1 MISLRGPRR
10 LLLLTL
16 GPARLLAHA
25 GRAQSVPGA
34 QVRGEVT
41 EAQTNAP
48 LPGAVLRWL
57 APAGSSASAGS
68 LPTAV
73 TTPAGTFTL
82 PRPALAAD
90 RLIVSALGYRS
101 DTLLVPAE
109 GSPYLRV
116 RLQAGQAL
124 GEVTVTARGPAYS
137 ALTPTNSQLISARDL
152 TKSACCNLAE
162 SFETN
167 AAVEV
172 STADAVSGAKQIQL
186 LGLDGAY
193 SLLTIDNQPALRGL
207 AAPYRLGYLAGPWID
222 NIEIIKGSGSVV
234 NGYEAISGQV
244 NVRLKEPD
252 TAERLLLNAY
262 VNDLGKMDYN
272 LNAATRLNEKWSTLL
287 LLHTDHLGHRAD
299 RNADGFLDLPLA
311 TQLNGYN
318 KWKYKSGRGVVAE
331 LGLGALRETRQAG
344 QLGFDKNEANAFTE
358 NYGTTHATTRYT
370 GTGKLSYT
378 WPTKPFQSLGLLLN
392 GTSHDFQSAY
402 SFGYPASAA
411 HGAHALRTTRTYD
424 GRQRTGQA
432 TLLFQSVIGS
442 TAHIYRLGSSFLVDD
457 FREFFADGRTY
468 ATETAAE
475 RHRREHRDRRELVP
489 GAFAEYTYQN
499 ARNLTVVAGLRAD
512 YHNLFGLQLTP
523 RLNVKFDPAKNTVL
537 RLSAGRGFR
546 TPNPIADNAA
556 MLVSNREF
564 VISAG
569 LRPERAWNVGGSA
582 TQYFTLLSRPA
593 TFITDYYYTRF
604 DNQLVADVFTAPS
617 TLFLN
622 NLEAGGRSFARSLQ
636 AELQF
641 EPLRDLQVKGAYKFQ
656 DVRTTYNGQLLPR
669 PLLPRHRA
677 FVNLG
682 YATKFD
688 KWRADLTVQWYG
700 QRPLAHAPDN
710 TDHLHGAGPM
720 ELPTAPRF
728 ALLNTQIT
736 RAFKRLDVYV
746 GVENLTDYRQPDPI
760 RGATAPFGPGFDAAM
775 VWGPVYGRMSYA
787 GVRFRLD

>member
-1 MISLRGPRR
+1 MKPLRGPWR
-10 LLLLTL
+10 LLIL
-16 GPARLLAHA
+16 GPALLLAQT
-25 GRAQSVPGA
+25 GRAQAVPGA

-41 EAQTNAP
+41 EAQTNTP
-48 LPGAVLRWL
+48 LPGALVRWL
-57 APAGSSASAGS
+57 PVAGSSAVADN
-68 LPTAV
+68 LPSTLS
-73 TTPAGTFTL
+73 TPAGTFSL
-82 PRPALAAD
+82 PRPAVAAD
-90 RLIVSALGYRS
+90 RLVVTALGYRA
-101 DTLLVPAE
+101 DTLLVPAD

-124 GEVTVTARGPAYS
+124 SEVTVTARGPAYS
-137 ALTPTNSQLISARDL
+137 ALTPANTQVISARDL

-172 STADAVSGAKQIQL
+172 STSDAVSGAKQIQL

-207 AAPYRLGYLAGPWID
+207 SAPYRLGYLAGPWID
-222 NIEIIKGSGSVV
+222 NIEIIKGTGSVV

-252 TAERLLLNAY
+252 TVERLLLNAY

-272 LNAATRLNEKWSTLL
+272 LNASARLNAKWSTLL
-287 LLHTDHLGHRAD
+287 LLHTDHLSHRAD

-311 TQLNGYN
+311 TQFNGFN
-318 KWKYKSGRGVVAE
+318 KWKYKSGRGIVAE

-344 QLGFDKNEANAFTE
+344 QLGFRKSGANAFTA
-358 NYGTTHATTRYT
+358 NYGTAHATTRYT

-378 WPTKPFQSLGLLLN
+378 WPAKPFQSLGLLLN
-392 GTSHDFQSAY
+392 ATSHDFESAY
-402 SFGYPASAA
+402 SLGYESV
-411 HGAHALRTTRTYD
+411 AHADSHVLRTIRTYN
-424 GRQRTGQA
+424 GTERTGQA

-457 FREFFADGRTY
+457 FREFFTDGRAY
-468 ATETAAE
+468 STETAAE
-475 RHRREHRDRRELVP
+475 RQRREHRNRRELVP
-489 GAFAEYTYQN
+489 GVFAEYTYQN
-499 ARNLTVVAGLRAD
+499 SRNLTLVAGLRTD
-512 YHNLFGLQLTP
+512 YHNLFGLQVTP
-523 RLNVKFDPAKNTVL
+523 RLNVKYDPAKNTVL

-582 TQYFTLLSRPA
+582 TQYFTLLGRPA
-593 TFITDYYYTRF
+593 TFITDYYHTEF
-604 DNQLVADVFTAPS
+604 DNQLVADAYTAPDN
-617 TLFLN
+617 LYLN

-641 EPLRDLQVKGAYKFQ
+641 EPLPGLQVKGAYKLQ
-656 DVRTTYNGQLLPR
+656 DVQTSYNGRLLPK
-669 PLLPRHRA
+669 PLTSRNRA

-700 QRPLAHAPDN
+700 QRPLAHAPGLE
-710 TDHLHGAGPM
+710 DHQHSLDKP
-720 ELPTAPRF
+720 LPFAPRY
-728 ALLNTQIT
+728 ALLNSQLT

-746 GVENLTDYRQPDPI
+746 GVENLTNYRQPDPI
-760 RGATAPFGPGFDAAM
+760 RGAAAPFGPGFDAAM
-775 VWGPVYGRMSYA
+775 VWGPVYGRLSYA
-787 GVRFRLD
+787 GLRYRLE